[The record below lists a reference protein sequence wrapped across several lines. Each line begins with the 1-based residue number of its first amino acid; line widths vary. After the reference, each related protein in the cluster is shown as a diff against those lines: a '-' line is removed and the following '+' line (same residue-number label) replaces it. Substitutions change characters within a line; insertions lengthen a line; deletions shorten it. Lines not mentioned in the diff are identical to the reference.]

1 MQQSHSFGDSII
13 TGLVDAP
20 SRANLSRPPSSP
32 PPPPPLPPISISHNP
47 NLNPPS
53 RDPPGLD
60 GITPVPR
67 SVFSSVR
74 LPRSSSLIHP
84 SHVSQSPTRAT
95 TATTATHTT
104 AATTATSTHTTLPPA
119 SIGNNSGNPLH
130 QTHRDTVHPPVS
142 LKRPSTPSSHPS
154 RGTTTGASP
163 QQGSR
168 SRNRWSTSSVSST
181 SSRTSPYAS
190 HQASGSHSHYHS
202 NSNSSYT
209 RRASIEAV
217 VGASHGS
224 SALAAAQAPQNLH
237 RADRSHFALPDRSA
251 TPTRAYPMRSES
263 SMSMRHYESSHLRS
277 MSPNPYANPAVTTQS
292 TARMPHEQN
301 RDPYAPRGHSRDNS
315 SKSSRDM
322 GKPRAQK
329 NPSQKAMLSRALQ
342 KANTA
347 VQLDNAQN
355 FEGAREAY
363 AEACDLLQQVL
374 DRTSGDEDKRK
385 LEAIVSLVSQE
396 QELTKIFI
404 NIEFAAPNIHQPYR

>member
-1 MQQSHSFGDSII
+1 MQQSHSFGSFGDSII
-13 TGLVDAP
+13 TGQVLVDAP
-20 SRANLSRPPSSP
+20 SRANLSSRPPSSP
-32 PPPPPLPPISISHNP
+32 PPPPPPISISHNP
-47 NLNPPS
+47 NLTSNPPS
-53 RDPPGLD
+53 RDPPAPGLD
-60 GITPVPR
+60 GVTPVLR

-95 TATTATHTT
+95 HTATATHT
-104 AATTATSTHTTLPPA
+104 LLPA

-154 RGTTTGASP
+154 RGTSTTTGASP

-168 SRNRWSTSSVSST
+168 SRNRWSTSSVSSA

-190 HQASGSHSHYHS
+190 HQATGSHSHYHS

-224 SALAAAQAPQNLH
+224 SVLAAAQAPHNLH
-237 RADRSHFALPDRSA
+237 QTDWSHFASSDHSA

-301 RDPYAPRGHSRDNS
+301 HDPYAPRGHSRDHS
-315 SKSSRDM
+315 GKSSRDM

-363 AEACDLLQQVL
+363 SEACDLLQQVL

-385 LEAIVSLVSQE
+385 LEAIVSVTSQE
-396 QELTKIFI
+396 QEFAPSLA
-404 NIEFAAPNIHQPYR
+404 NIECTAPNIHQPYR